1 MGWVSLRQSLASGE
15 TARPHAGWRWAALL
29 VLAASAAAQAQFA
42 APGPPPPANAKA
54 GAPQD
59 LTGYWVSLV
68 TEDWRQRMM
77 TPDKGDFS
85 SVPVNSKGRDVAN
98 QWNPDKDIASG
109 DQCKAYGA
117 AAIMRVPTR
126 LHITWRDENTLRVE
140 TDAGKQ
146 VRELHFGAKPSRTPA
161 PSLQGYSV
169 AMWDGLRPGGQRG
182 VTATLGG
189 GGPKPSGYLKVETD
203 ALKPGY
209 LRKNGIP
216 YGSATQVEEYFDSFT
231 EANGD
236 TWLVVTSIVTD
247 PEYLSDRFITSSHF
261 KKLAG
266 PTGWRPSDCEA
277 K

>member
-1 MGWVSLRQSLASGE
+1 MRGGRNTG
-15 TARPHAGWRWAALL
+15 WAALPL
-29 VLAASAAAQAQFA
+29 LLAASAVAQAQFS

-68 TEDWRQRMM
+68 TEDWRERMM
-77 TPDKGDFS
+77 TPDKGDFVG
-85 SVPVNSKGRDVAN
+85 VPLNPKGRDLMN
-98 QWNPDKDIASG
+98 QWNPDKDTASG

-126 LHITWRDENTLRVE
+126 LHITWADANTLRVE

-146 VRELHFGAKPSRTPA
+146 VRELHFGAKPAQTPA

-189 GGPKPSGYLKVETD
+189 SGPKPSGYLKVETGD
-203 ALKPGY
+203 LKAGY
-209 LRKNGIP
+209 LRKNGVP
-216 YGSATQVEEYFDSFT
+216 YGAATQVEEYFDSFT

-247 PEYLSDRFITSSHF
+247 PEYLTDRFITSSHF

>member
-1 MGWVSLRQSLASGE
+1 MKLQMTSRPQSHD
-15 TARPHAGWRWAALL
+15 ARPTVRRRWSVLPLL
-29 VLAASAAAQAQFA
+29 LAASAAAQAQFA

-85 SVPVNSKGRDVAN
+85 SVPVNAKARDLAN
-98 QWNPDKDIASG
+98 QWNPDKDSASG

-126 LHITWRDENTLRVE
+126 LHITWSDENTLRIE

-146 VRELHFGAKPSRTPA
+146 VRQLHFGAKPSPAPA

-182 VTATLGG
+182 VTATLGAS
-189 GGPKPSGYLKVETD
+189 GPKPSGYLKVETD

-209 LRKNGIP
+209 LRKNGVP
-216 YGSATQVEEYFDSFT
+216 YGAATQVEEYFDSFT

-247 PEYLSDRFITSSHF
+247 PEYLTDRFITSSHF

-266 PTGWRPSDCEA
+266 PTGWRPSDCEP